1 LHFYTLSVKSGRPSS
16 GSTRPI
22 VVVQMPKLLALACTM
37 HEAMDFVDHQSE
49 YRDVEA

>member
-1 LHFYTLSVKSGRPSS
+1 MTAFTGR
-16 GSTRPI
+16 RY
-22 VVVQMPKLLALACTM
+22 LACTM